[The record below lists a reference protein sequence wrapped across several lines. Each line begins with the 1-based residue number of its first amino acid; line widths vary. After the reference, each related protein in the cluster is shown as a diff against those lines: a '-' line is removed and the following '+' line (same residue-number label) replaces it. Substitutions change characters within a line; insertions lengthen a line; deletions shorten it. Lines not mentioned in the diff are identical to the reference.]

1 MAALSS
7 PTAPPGIASPPP
19 PGISIP
25 GVQSSPGVVPRWAL
39 DRHSP
44 PGSTSMGGNGNQS
57 HNQHG
62 AGNSSS
68 NINMAGG
75 GGPPGQPAR
84 GKRRVR
90 GEQHLFVEDD
100 YLKLDLGQ
108 SRFRARDLERWSDIT
123 VTENNLS
130 LRPEMYNHVC
140 VNLAGNY
147 LGPSGDG
154 VSYFVSKLPVSP
166 HQKSELSLQHNAFNS
181 KARELVEGI
190 ICRGVFSE
198 IDIAHNFFADG
209 DLLGFVQVALECGRY
224 PKQTRNGQVPLM
236 LRLHSNSPETER
248 ECRARLEERFG
259 ERVRIADSVKEE
271 VAGGSIPAVYVDSR
285 FGECLPRRADT
296 SSWSG
301 GKNGSWSGGKG
312 DHYQH
317 RDSAAGKGGHFEEHY
332 GRSSGGYRS
341 GSYSMAGGR
350 GGSHHQDNYS
360 MRHSSYHHHSDHG
373 HHGHHGQS
381 RGGGGSSYNHGQQQ
395 GGYQHSSGHNQH
407 QQHSDNYH
415 HSDYN
420 RGLVPSNAERD
431 FSWRD
436 HGPMGSGA
444 AGRNSWGSAAGGGGA
459 GNHEGGQQPQLH
471 HYNNMNSTS
480 HQSFNAPPRP
490 QVPGNGH
497 QGGQQGQAGT
507 TSALL
512 HNKNNVS
519 HEPMHSIE
527 QVEQEPH
534 RRYQGVM
541 KSVAASNQGTAFINC
556 PAFGRLFD
564 RDVFVSKEEF
574 QALGSSCRVEP
585 GDQVAFSVV
594 VVRKDDKIRPQA
606 RNVVKVVGAG
616 GAANGNGNG
625 SASTPLNKPSLPFG
639 ETPSTTDITNT
650 PNLLQ
655 QAPGGMQVPGQ
666 LSTQKP
672 NSPPRHDGLP
682 SLPPVPPPAQ
692 HQQLPDQ
699 YNQASSFHSLH
710 NAPQST
716 ASNAAGLVTY
726 GSFYTAMTESV
737 GHGQTPMSGSSSYN
751 QVEQVSQNQQMMNQ
765 WGTGGGAA
773 GGNQGQYVVDQQQMV
788 GGHQQHTQQSYYHG
802 GAGNNYGHVVDQQQ
816 QTSSNL
822 PSYGGMLMPTSSHGN
837 GAPADSHQQ
846 YVASVGLNP
855 AAQVHNPYG
864 NYAGGNNYNS
874 TTYNAGTMA
883 SHDQQQNLNQ
893 GQQTMNNYGGS
904 STTTQHIGTNT
915 SDRDIDELVNG
926 VHLVSHP
933 DGCLPRQYFLPIKS
947 QRNDYGRVIDYLETW
962 LQRGEYDT
970 MLQHTMAETLA
981 WPTTVQELANRSP
994 PNLAEPDDGYLYA
1007 DPLAYFVS
1015 HVNIN
1020 QYDFRPE
1027 LKERTS
1033 VMMWGLLAVTKS
1045 LLAFHQCNVYVSY
1058 RKFRLALKLVDAMR
1072 LGDPSVRQDRDSF
1085 VDLIKTRINAIR
1097 TSGVL
1102 DSRLTQCA
1110 EAFRYVFEKK
1120 VALSEQAREN
1130 GGSEGEQGLR
1140 GMMSGQMLR
1149 EWSSINMAGARGS
1162 SAAGETGQSL
1172 QSGPRSPGDGD
1183 GGAGNSDQQSSQ
1195 QMLGQ
1200 SNNAAAGGGQQHMT
1214 FVNAATTVHH
1224 GGPAGGGGGGD
1235 LPSHNLTGMGQ
1246 VVGSHQEM
1254 HYGGAANAE
1263 QHHYNTNAV
1272 PTSAAGGGGD
1282 PGPFS
1287 SCSSSSYDHKGVV
1300 GVATTGKPHFLA
1312 PEHQTD
1318 MGYNSSTSEHQLH
1331 LQQSFQQRPMIP
1343 EISPATGNATGPSAE
1358 SGSSY
1363 AAHLQLGG
1371 TTTSAA
1377 TTSSSSNNGGDTSAR
1392 GDGAGGA
1399 TGVSGAM
1406 NLGAAAVVGSTAA
1419 GSTAASSNQGSSP
1432 NLTGVLAAG
1441 TAGVEPC
1448 TS

>member
-1 MAALSS
+1 
-7 PTAPPGIASPPP
+7 
-19 PGISIP
+19 
-25 GVQSSPGVVPRWAL
+25 
-39 DRHSP
+39 
-44 PGSTSMGGNGNQS
+44 MGGNGNQS

-341 GSYSMAGGR
+341 G
-350 GGSHHQDNYS
+350 
-360 MRHSSYHHHSDHG
+360 
-373 HHGHHGQS
+373 
-381 RGGGGSSYNHGQQQ
+381 
-395 GGYQHSSGHNQH
+395 
-407 QQHSDNYH
+407 
-415 HSDYN
+415 DYN

-666 LSTQKP
+666 LSTQK
-672 NSPPRHDGLP
+672 
-682 SLPPVPPPAQ
+682 
-692 HQQLPDQ
+692 
-699 YNQASSFHSLH
+699 
-710 NAPQST
+710 ST

-1246 VVGSHQEM
+1246 V
-1254 HYGGAANAE
+1254 
-1263 QHHYNTNAV
+1263 
-1272 PTSAAGGGGD
+1272 
-1282 PGPFS
+1282 
-1287 SCSSSSYDHKGVV
+1287 
-1300 GVATTGKPHFLA
+1300 
-1312 PEHQTD
+1312 TD